1 MAEFSLKEKIMDQDT
16 VKDKNFKDSQ
26 KLTAV
31 LSKEYTRDFLRLLLI
46 YRDISASEAAARLNL
61 HIKTAQDFL
70 EVLLGAGI
78 VEKHEAAEKKR
89 PYFRYSLKE
98 NRIQITIDLDALY
111 DPREHASK
119 KNWRIRERKNSG
131 VLFKEGRDE
140 RISAVFIFQGEGRAR
155 TERRLSL
162 TDCQGRF
169 LFHLPFPTEEV
180 LSIEKICDK
189 AGLGNNCIPEIIDL
203 VEMLKEY
210 GVLEINKLG
219 N

>member
-1 MAEFSLKEKIMDQDT
+1 MDQDT
-16 VKDKNFKDSQ
+16 VKDKKFKDLQ
-26 KLTAV
+26 KLAAV

-70 EVLLGAGI
+70 EVLEGAGI

-89 PYFRYSLKE
+89 PYFRYTLKE
-98 NRIQITIDLDALY
+98 KRIQLTIDLDALY
-111 DPREHASK
+111 DPHEHTSK
-119 KNWRIRERKNSG
+119 KNWRIRESKNSG
-131 VLFKEGRDE
+131 VMFKEGRDE
-140 RISAVFIFQGEGRAR
+140 RISAVIVFQGEGRAK

-162 TDCQGRF
+162 TECQGRF
-169 LFHLPFPTEEV
+169 LFHLPFPTEEI
-180 LSIEKICDK
+180 LSIEKICEK

-210 GVLEINKLG
+210 GVLETNKLG

>member
-1 MAEFSLKEKIMDQDT
+1 MAEFGLKERIMD
-16 VKDKNFKDSQ
+16 KDKIKDFTESQ
-26 KLTAV
+26 KLAAA
-31 LSKEYTRDFLRLLLI
+31 LSKEYVRNFLRLLLV

-70 EVLLGAGI
+70 EVLEGAGV

-89 PYFRYSLKE
+89 PYFRYALKE
-98 NRIQITIDLDALY
+98 KRVQITIDLNALY
-111 DPREHASK
+111 DPLEHTSK

-140 RISAVFIFQGEGRAR
+140 RISAVFVFQGKGRAR

-169 LFHLPFPTEEV
+169 LFHLPFPTGEF
-180 LSIEKICDK
+180 LKIYEICKK
-189 AGLGNNCIPEIIDL
+189 AGLKDDCLPEIIDL
-203 VEMLKEY
+203 VEMLQ
-210 GVLEINKLG
+210 KLG
-219 N
+219 VVEISNNPGK

>member
-1 MAEFSLKEKIMDQDT
+1 MDKDKDK
-16 VKDKNFKDSQ
+16 VKDKYFKDSQ
-26 KLTAV
+26 KLAAV
-31 LSKEYTRDFLRLLLI
+31 LSKEYTQDFLRLLLI

-70 EVLLGAGI
+70 EVLEGAGI

-89 PYFRYSLKE
+89 PYFRYALKKKQ
-98 NRIQITIDLDALY
+98 IQITVDLETLY
-111 DPREHASK
+111 DPHEHISK

-169 LFHLPFPTEEV
+169 LFHLPFPTGTPLEIYE
-180 LSIEKICDK
+180 ICKK
-189 AGLGNNCIPEIIDL
+189 AGLGDGCLPEIIDL
-203 VEMLKEY
+203 VEMLQEY
-210 GVLEINKLG
+210 GILEINK
-219 N
+219 